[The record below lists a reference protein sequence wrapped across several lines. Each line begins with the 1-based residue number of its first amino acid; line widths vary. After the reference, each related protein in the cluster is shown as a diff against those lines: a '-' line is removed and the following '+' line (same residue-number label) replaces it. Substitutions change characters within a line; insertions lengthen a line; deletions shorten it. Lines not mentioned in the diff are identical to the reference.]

1 MLQVGSMTRPDRTAP
16 QRISCERHS
25 SMRSETFDVVIVGG
39 GNAGIGVTGPV
50 RRAGMSVA
58 MIESHDLGGT
68 CPNRGCTPKKVLVA
82 AGHALHEIERAAI
95 HHISVGKP
103 KLDWAALIDRE
114 KDLIKDIPANLARS
128 MAKRNVEVIRGHA
141 AFAGPNL
148 VRVGARELEAKHI
161 VIATGSKPRPLPIPG
176 AELMITSDEML
187 TERDLPAS
195 VIFVGGGVISLEFGH
210 VYARTG
216 TDVTILEA
224 LPQLLPAMDAD
235 AVARLQTE
243 SERIGI
249 SVKTSVSVKRIEPA
263 DGRLRV
269 VFAHDG
275 AEHSAEADRIVN
287 GAGRVANIDT
297 LDLAA
302 GYVEHVNGRVALD
315 RHLRSI
321 SNPLV
326 HVCGDAVPTSPQL
339 SPIATY
345 EGDIVGRNIV
355 EGPKYSPDYASMAT
369 SVYTVPALA
378 AVGLTEVAARQKG
391 FAIDVHANDMQD
403 WLSAKTYAET
413 VAWSKII
420 VDRATDRILGA
431 HFVGHAGQELVN
443 LFGLAMRFGLTA
455 GQIRDNVY
463 AYPTFSSDIKHM
475 LGHG

>member
-1 MLQVGSMTRPDRTAP
+1 MGSE
-16 QRISCERHS
+16 Q
-25 SMRSETFDVVIVGG
+25 FDVVILGG

-58 MIESHDLGGT
+58 MIEQDLLGGT

-82 AGHALHEIERAAI
+82 AGHALHEIERAAV
-95 HHISVGKP
+95 HHIAVGKP
-103 KLDWAALIDRE
+103 RLDWAALIDRE
-114 KDLIKDIPANLARS
+114 KEMIKDIPANLARS
-128 MAKRNVEVIRGHA
+128 MAKRDVEVIKGRA
-141 AFAGPNL
+141 VFTGPKTI
-148 VRVGARELEAKHI
+148 RVGDRELEAGHI

-187 TERDLPAS
+187 SERELPSS
-195 VIFVGGGVISLEFGH
+195 VIFVGGGVIALEFGH

-249 SVKTSVSVKRIEPA
+249 SVKTTVSVKRIEPSN
-263 DGRLRV
+263 GRLRV
-269 VFAHDG
+269 IFSRGG
-275 AEHSAEADRIVN
+275 AEHAIESDRVVN
-287 GAGRVANIDT
+287 GAGRVANVDT

-302 GYVEHVNGRVALD
+302 GNVEHTNGRVAVD
-315 RHLRSI
+315 RHLRST

-345 EGDIVGRNIV
+345 EGDIVGRNIA
-355 EGPKYSPDYASMAT
+355 EGAKYSPDYASMAT

-378 AVGLTEVAARQKG
+378 AVGLTEAAARQKG
-391 FAIDVHANDMQD
+391 FAIDVHTNDMHD
-403 WLSAKTYAET
+403 WFSAKTYAET

-420 VDRATDRILGA
+420 VDQATDRILGA
-431 HFVGHAGQELVN
+431 HFVGHSGQELIN
-443 LFGLAMRFGLTA
+443 LFGLALRFGLTA
-455 GQIRDNVY
+455 AQIRDNVY

>member
-1 MLQVGSMTRPDRTAP
+1 
-16 QRISCERHS
+16 
-25 SMRSETFDVVIVGG
+25 MRSEKFDVVILGG

-95 HHISVGKP
+95 HRISVGKP
-103 KLDWAALIDRE
+103 KLDWSALIGRE
-114 KDLIKDIPANLARS
+114 KDLIKDIPANLERS
-128 MAKRNVEVIRGHA
+128 MGRRNVEVIKGRA
-141 AFAGPNL
+141 AFAGPNAI
-148 VRVGARELEAKHI
+148 RVGDRRLEASHI

-187 TERDLPAS
+187 SERELPGS

-210 VYARTG
+210 VYARAG
-216 TDVTILEA
+216 ADVTILEA

-235 AVARLQTE
+235 AVARIQTE

-249 SVKTSVSVKRIEPA
+249 RVKTAVSVKRIEPA
-263 DGRLRV
+263 NNRLRV
-269 VFAHDG
+269 VFTHHGTEYA
-275 AEHSAEADRIVN
+275 AEADRVVN
-287 GAGRVANIDT
+287 GAGRVANVDT

-302 GYVEHVNGRVALD
+302 GNVEHSNGRVAVD
-315 RHLRSI
+315 CHLRST
-321 SNPLV
+321 SNSQV
-326 HVCGDAVPTSPQL
+326 HVCGDAVPISPQL

-355 EGPKYSPDYASMAT
+355 EGPKYSPNYESIAT

-378 AVGLTEVAARQKG
+378 AVGLTEAAANQKG
-391 FAIDVHANDMQD
+391 FAIKVHSNDMQG
-403 WLSAKTYAET
+403 WFSARTYAET

-420 VDRATDRILGA
+420 VDEPTDRILGA
-431 HFVGHAGQELVN
+431 HFVGHAGEELVN
-443 LFGLAMRFGLTA
+443 IFGLAMRFGITA
-455 GQIRDNVY
+455 TQIKDTVY

-475 LGHG
+475 L